1 MNLDNL
7 QQKLIA
13 AARIAQP
20 HDERVPYAFEKRVMA
35 RLAEVRVD
43 LLGAWSHAL
52 WRAAV
57 LCVAVMLL
65 AGAWTFLSDDD
76 GDGFVGDNSTRDFA
90 QEFESTLLVSAYSPT
105 DSPW

>member
-13 AARIAQP
+13 VARS
-20 HDERVPYAFEKRVMA
+20 ERPSDPVPYAFEKRVMA
-35 RLAEVRVD
+35 RLAEVRAD

-52 WRAAV
+52 WRAAI
-57 LCVAVMLL
+57 LCIAVMLL
-65 AGAWTFLSDDD
+65 AGVWSFHSDDAA
-76 GDGFVGDNSTRDFA
+76 DGFVRDSTRDFA

>member
-7 QQKLIA
+7 QHKLIA
-13 AARIAQP
+13 AARAEQP
-20 HDERVPYAFEKRVMA
+20 SDRVPYAFEKRVMA
-35 RLAEVRVD
+35 RLAEVRAD

-52 WRAAV
+52 WRAAG
-57 LCVAVMLL
+57 LCIAVMLL
-65 AGAWTFLSDDD
+65 SGAWTFLSDDD
-76 GDGFVGDNSTRDFA
+76 AAGLVGDNSNRDFA

>member
-7 QQKLIA
+7 QHQLIV
-13 AARIAQP
+13 AARSQQP
-20 HDERVPYAFEKRVMA
+20 NDRVPYAFEKRVMA
-35 RLAEVRVD
+35 RLAQVRSD

-57 LCVAVMLL
+57 LCVAITLL
-65 AGAWTFLSDDD
+65 AGAWTFLSDDAAD
-76 GDGFVGDNSTRDFA
+76 GLAGDGSARDFA